1 MFLSLLGKFIVCDV
15 VDIDTH
21 HLLLGKP
28 WRFNVDVYESW
39 WNSKI
44 FFLVPLTNKKKN
56 SKPAEKNFLTIVKG
70 HLEDDCDGCKK
81 LKKKK
86 EFEMKTLHVFVI
98 NVSIIRK
105 QVIF

>member
-1 MFLSLLGKFIVCDV
+1 MRFVMFLSLLGKFIVCDV

-44 FFLVPLTNKKKN
+44 FF
-56 SKPAEKNFLTIVKG
+56 
-70 HLEDDCDGCKK
+70 
-81 LKKKK
+81 
-86 EFEMKTLHVFVI
+86 
-98 NVSIIRK
+98 
-105 QVIF
+105 